1 LNIILIHRAAVIG
14 KSGIA
19 TRLPLK
25 SSPRWIPE
33 SVFTIK
39 LNHRKALDRN
49 TGNPLHFHFPVSFL
63 SLTIRHSD
71 IDISET
77 SKSSWRRL

>member
-1 LNIILIHRAAVIG
+1 MG

-19 TRLPLK
+19 TRFPLK
-25 SSPRWIPE
+25 SSPRSIPE
-33 SVFTIK
+33 PVFTIR
-39 LNHRKALDRN
+39 LNHRKALERN
-49 TGNPLHFHFPVSFL
+49 TGNPLHFHLPASFL